1 MNFYLTLPSNASS
14 QIYSENKPGHYR
26 VKLPRN
32 IFLPENDWE
41 VALASISFPDMVPRM
56 DNFIDARVPIL
67 VRSLIH
73 TKIADDHGVPIPVKR
88 WIDNS
93 WQIARDKKGATQ
105 YWHVAKCNAVVGLQK
120 SDCAVRS
127 GYEIWSRFIN
137 LVTNQMYQEMKD
149 IYDYGGGYMYNRGRR
164 FEGWK
169 DESGKGKFPHFEWV
183 LNADRYDLKINNEHV
198 QYVNVFNPDFIQP
211 TPPLSKRSTE
221 ELTKS
226 FLNSNAVDIEL
237 ELAKKFHLVEE
248 KTKSDGTK
256 ITCLSS
262 SVRIEHF
269 RDLNLNM
276 WKSTDDL
283 WKVVDIQWTVFVGRY
298 VRFYPYVNRY
308 FSGLDEKIYHT
319 YADPKRTLFVY
330 TDLTQIQIVG
340 GTETDL
346 LREVSFTNN
355 EKGKYLFEPLH
366 LQYLPVRKNVFD
378 SVEVGISETDGSQ
391 VNFKDGQTILT
402 INFRRSGRG
411 SSETTLYSYI
421 SKCASMKKE

>member
-1 MNFYLTLPSNASS
+1 M
-14 QIYSENKPGHYR
+14 
-26 VKLPRN
+26 
-32 IFLPENDWE
+32 
-41 VALASISFPDMVPRM
+41 ASISFLDMVPRV
-56 DNFIDARVPIL
+56 DDFIYEPVPIL
-67 VRSLIH
+67 VCSNIH
-73 TKIADDHGVPIPVKR
+73 TKVTNSNGAPIPMR
-88 WIDNS
+88 RLINDM
-93 WQIARDKKGATQ
+93 WQSAKDKKGATQ
-105 YWHVAKCNAVVGLQK
+105 YGHNAKCNAVVDLQK
-120 SDCAVRS
+120 SDCVVFPTTVRS
-127 GYEIWSRFIN
+127 GYEIWSHFIN
-137 LVTNQMYQEMKD
+137 LVTSQMHQEMKD
-149 IYDYGGGYMYNRGRR
+149 IYDYGTGYMYNRGRR

-169 DESGKGKFPHFEWV
+169 DDIGKGKFPHFEWV

-198 QYVNVFNPDFIQP
+198 QYMDVFDPDFLHP
-211 TPPLSKRSTE
+211 VPPQDKRSLE
-221 ELTKS
+221 ELTK
-226 FLNSNAVDIEL
+226 LWLANNHVDIEL

-269 RDLNLNM
+269 RDPYLKL

-283 WKVVDIQWTVFVGRY
+283 WRIVDIQWNVVVGCY
-298 VRFYPYVNRY
+298 VRFYSYVNWY

-330 TDLTQIQIVG
+330 TDLTQTQIVG

-366 LQYLPVRKNVFD
+366 LQYLPIRKNVFD

-402 INFRRSGRG
+402 INFRRSGNG
-411 SSETTLYSYI
+411 SSEMSI
-421 SKCASMKKE
+421 

>member
-14 QIYSENKPGHYR
+14 QIYSENKPGHFR

-56 DNFIDARVPIL
+56 DDFIDARVPIL

-73 TKIADDHGVPIPVKR
+73 TKIADDDGVPIPVKR
-88 WIDNS
+88 WIDNR

-105 YWHVAKCNAVVGLQK
+105 YWHVAKCNAVVDLQK

-237 ELAKKFHLVEE
+237 QLAKKFHLVEE

-269 RDLNLNM
+269 RDPNLNM

-283 WKVVDIQWTVFVGRY
+283 WKVVDIQWTVVVGRY
-298 VRFYPYVNRY
+298 VRFYPYVNWY

-330 TDLTQIQIVG
+330 TDLTQTQIVG

-366 LQYLPVRKNVFD
+366 LLYLPVRKNVFD

-411 SSETTLYSYI
+411 SSETTL
-421 SKCASMKKE
+421 